1 MALKVMSGYVSTS
14 KKSGPRTWPS
24 RLASPESKLAVL
36 TVACRLASASESRT
50 LASAEASLNRPRT
63 LLMPAWRTLKP
74 ISLWDMSSVHT
85 PGVKPSGRVT
95 TVSFERWRACPAG
108 AIGVFPTLHANE
120 EAPPGLGPA
129 GPGAP
134 GRPRW
139 LATTRFPTADSAFR
153 GRRVL
158 WPSLRGRVTLAY
170 KCRAITEFRGTI
182 HTVLINQV
190 M

>member
-1 MALKVMSGYVSTS
+1 MSGNCSTS

-36 TVACRLASASESRT
+36 TVACRLASDSDSRT

-74 ISLWDMSSVHT
+74 ISLWDMSNVHT

-108 AIGVFPTLHANE
+108 AVGVFTTLHANE
-120 EAPPGLGPA
+120 EARPGLDPTGPDA
-129 GPGAP
+129 GHAARDTPAATP
-134 GRPRW
+134 GRGAGFPR
-139 LATTRFPTADSAFR
+139 ADPAIR

-158 WPSLRGRVTLAY
+158 WPSLHGRVTLAY
-170 KCRAITEFRGTI
+170 K
-182 HTVLINQV
+182 
-190 M
+190 